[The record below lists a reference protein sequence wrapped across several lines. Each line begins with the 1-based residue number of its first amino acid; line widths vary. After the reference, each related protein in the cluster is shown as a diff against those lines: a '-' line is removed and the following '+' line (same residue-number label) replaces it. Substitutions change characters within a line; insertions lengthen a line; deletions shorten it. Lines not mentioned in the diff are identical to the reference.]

1 MPTFSSFDN
10 ENKQTSQSTSQSQ
23 TYQSYDLTDK
33 QSKGAFLSKVFGM
46 MFLCLLITTVVAAGL
61 GYGSMYLLMSTAV
74 DGVYNES
81 ILTGMIITIIVSAIA
96 LLIMSFVLPITFI
109 RGKHNIIVPLIIY
122 VVLMGILLSMF
133 TWAFEPIILVES
145 FGITALVFGLMAL
158 LGFLSKGKMTGIGV
172 IMLALLIGAGL
183 LALINWI
190 MIAVAGVIK
199 EENIMISW
207 IVSFAIFAFLMFMT
221 MWDVARI
228 NQIAEKGANSG
239 NNLVY
244 YCAYILYSDFIAL
257 LIRVIYYVAMFTRR
271 R

>member
-10 ENKQTSQSTSQSQ
+10 ENKQTNTTQ
-23 TYQSYDLTDK
+23 TYQDYDLTDK
-33 QSKGAFLSKVFGM
+33 QSKGVFLSKVFGM

-96 LLIMSFVLPITFI
+96 LLVMSFVLPITFI
-109 RGKHNIIVPLIIY
+109 RGKHNIIVPLMIY
-122 VVLMGILLSMF
+122 VVLMSILLSMF

-158 LGFLSKGKMTGIGV
+158 LGFLSKGKLAGIGV

-190 MIAVAGVIK
+190 MIIAGGVK

-207 IVSFAIFAFLMFMT
+207 IVSFAVFAFLMFMT

-228 NQIAEKGANSG
+228 NQIASRGMSSG
-239 NNLVY
+239 NNLIY